1 MRKTTL
7 AIGVALALG
16 ATHAGNALAQQDDFE
31 VTLDVVLDNTDDIDG
46 VVMSVIEDQMERTE
60 MEENFHAERELEAR
74 LRDEENFI
82 EDGGDDADEHDDGQF
97 DDYDDGE
104 RIETD
109 EHDDGQFDDFDDG
122 EQIETD
128 AHDEELLDEGSDLEP
143 MRDEMIDEPGTDEPA
158 MDEPVV

>member
-16 ATHAGNALAQQDDFE
+16 ATHAGNALAQEDDFE

-46 VVMSVIEDQMERTE
+46 VVMSVIEDQMAQTE
-60 MEENFHAERELEAR
+60 LEEEFHEERELEAR
-74 LRDEENFI
+74 LRDEEDFI
-82 EDGGDDADEHDDGQF
+82 EDDGDDADEHDDGQF

-104 RIETD
+104 KFETD

-122 EQIETD
+122 EQVETD
-128 AHDEELLDEGSDLEP
+128 EHDEEPLDEGSDLES
-143 MRDEMIDEPGTDEPA
+143 MEDEMIDEPVTEEPA